1 MLSKRIKTR
10 ASESAEKCEKVC
22 QDGRS
27 FLYFTLPHQCR
38 YVRPGKSVVA
48 AAWRN
53 KNEREGQAMEKLERA
68 VPVVMGLVVSISL
81 IATAWDISFVS
92 TLP

>member
-1 MLSKRIKTR
+1 
-10 ASESAEKCEKVC
+10 
-22 QDGRS
+22 
-27 FLYFTLPHQCR
+27 
-38 YVRPGKSVVA
+38 
-48 AAWRN
+48 
-53 KNEREGQAMEKLERA
+53 MEKLERG

>member
-1 MLSKRIKTR
+1 M
-10 ASESAEKCEKVC
+10 
-22 QDGRS
+22 
-27 FLYFTLPHQCR
+27 
-38 YVRPGKSVVA
+38 
-48 AAWRN
+48 
-53 KNEREGQAMEKLERA
+53 NEREGQAMEKLERA

>member
-1 MLSKRIKTR
+1 VKRSVRT
-10 ASESAEKCEKVC
+10 EDLFYTLLCHTSADTFGQEIRCC
-22 QDGRS
+22 RS
-27 FLYFTLPHQCR
+27 R
-38 YVRPGKSVVA
+38 
-48 AAWRN
+48 RN